1 MDNWINAKKKHK
13 AGVWK
18 REETPLQMK
27 LFFFPPFF
35 IILVFDLTS
44 NMKVE
49 GGGASLVRE
58 EASEG
63 LPEATDGLG
72 LGLVVGQ
79 ASP

>member
-1 MDNWINAKKKHK
+1 
-13 AGVWK
+13 
-18 REETPLQMK
+18 MK
-27 LFFFPPFF
+27 L
-35 IILVFDLTS
+35 
-44 NMKVE
+44 E

-63 LPEATDGLG
+63 LPEAADGLG